1 MLWILAAGS
10 LVSPKPIPA
19 MYPAPISNSTP
30 GPPSRWACCK
40 HQNLQHAQSHEARR
54 HNELHLSSTH
64 SHVPTERSWE
74 NPTTT
79 DAVMSPAIAPGT
91 GSRLRGPRFVQLA
104 TAAAV
109 VLAATAAVVVGH
121 ASAAATAATA
131 VVAAPAEQEEDDE
144 NDPPRVVATAHETI
158 VAIAVHKEYLQEVF
172 SAALPLIPWYSGGP
186 IVCVVQA
193 NKDSTLSNR

>member
-30 GPPSRWACCK
+30 GPQADGRVANIKICNTPNLMRHDVTTSCAC
-40 HQNLQHAQSHEARR
+40 LQPTRMFRRNAVGKIRRPQTLSCLLLLHPGREPLAR
-54 HNELHLSSTH
+54 
-64 SHVPTERSWE
+64 
-74 NPTTT
+74 
-79 DAVMSPAIAPGT
+79 
-91 GSRLRGPRFVQLA
+91 PRFVQLA

-109 VLAATAAVVVGH
+109 VLAATAAVVVVVGH
-121 ASAAATAATA
+121 AAAATA

-172 SAALPLIPWYSGGP
+172 FSGVAAHSMVFRRPHCVRGSG
-186 IVCVVQA
+186 
-193 NKDSTLSNR
+193 K

>member
-19 MYPAPISNSTP
+19 MYPAPISNPTP

-40 HQNLQHAQSHEARR
+40 HQNLQRAQSHEARR

-64 SHVPTERSWE
+64 SHVPTERGWE
-74 NPTTT
+74 DPTTT

-91 GSRLRGPRFVQLA
+91 GSRLRGPRLVQLA

-109 VLAATAAVVVGH
+109 VL
-121 ASAAATAATA
+121 AATAATA